1 MTQANITKVDIL
13 IERSRDYAL
22 LMRIATEPTIY
33 RLTSDDCSPLPQAWR
48 IPEREDCIYLLA
60 RSGNEILGFAAFFPV
75 NGITV
80 EAHLCFLRS
89 AYGPKAFASFI
100 KMLGW
105 IWGATK
111 AHRII
116 GAVPSYN
123 RLAITFAER
132 AGFGVY
138 GVNPK
143 AWLKDG
149 KLYSMICLG
158 ISRP

>member
-1 MTQANITKVDIL
+1 VTIS

-22 LMRIATEPTIY
+22 LMRIATEPRIY

-48 IPEREDCIYLLA
+48 IPEREDCIYLVA
-60 RSGNEILGFAAFFPV
+60 RQDAEILGFAAFFPV

-80 EAHLCFLRS
+80 ETHLCFLRS
-89 AYGPKAFASFI
+89 AYGEKAITSFV

-111 AHRII
+111 TQRII

-123 RLAITFAER
+123 RLAIRFAEK
-132 AGFGVY
+132 AGFSVY
-138 GVNPK
+138 GVNQK
-143 AWLKDG
+143 AWMKDG
-149 KLYSMICLG
+149 RLHSLICLG

>member
-1 MTQANITKVDIL
+1 VTIS

-22 LMRIATEPTIY
+22 LMRIATEPKIY

-60 RSGNEILGFAAFFPV
+60 RSGDEILGFAAFFPV

-80 EAHLCFLRS
+80 DTHLCFLKN

-105 IWGATK
+105 MWGATK
-111 AHRII
+111 TQRII
-116 GAVPSYN
+116 GAIPEYN
-123 RLAITFAER
+123 RAAISFSRR
-132 AGFGVY
+132 AGFLEY

-143 AWLKDG
+143 SWMKDG
-149 KLYSMICLG
+149 KLHSLICLG